1 LNNPNSALYLYFL
14 RYFVYLI
21 WDTYLSIVLNV
32 CWLLVEVVFFVGLV
46 FVFRVVFRD
55 GERHR
60 CVWIIWLEYSRV
72 WYVRCG
78 MGWDGMIGGFSGKEL
93 SGYRGV
99 YLSKSYVLVVGV
111 VGLNDEQ
118 DLHRWEG

>member
-1 LNNPNSALYLYFL
+1 M
-14 RYFVYLI
+14 
-21 WDTYLSIVLNV
+21 
-32 CWLLVEVVFFVGLV
+32 E
-46 FVFRVVFRD
+46 RD
-55 GERHR
+55 IGASGYYG
-60 CVWIIWLEYSRV
+60 WNIAGYV

-78 MGWDGMIGGFSGKEL
+78 MGWGGMIGGYSRKEL

>member
-1 LNNPNSALYLYFL
+1 MV
-14 RYFVYLI
+14 R
-21 WDTYLSIVLNV
+21 
-32 CWLLVEVVFFVGLV
+32 EV
-46 FVFRVVFRD
+46 RD
-55 GERHR
+55 G
-60 CVWIIWLEYSRV
+60 L
-72 WYVRCG
+72 
-78 MGWDGMIGGFSGKEL
+78 GWDIGGYSGKEL